1 MSDPRIAR
9 SRSAVCEATLD
20 LLRESGYSGLSIDAV
35 SKRSGVAR
43 TTIYRHYDSVAAL
56 TLDALESLRPPED
69 VVVTDDPVADLR
81 AQLQRIIVSVGT
93 GVLPTIIDGAARDPE
108 FRRLRHEYVTTRR
121 AETRRILERLLDAGE
136 LSPEADLEI
145 VMDMVVAPI
154 FYRMLLSDH
163 PTDDE
168 FVERII
174 CQLLR

>member
-56 TLDALESLRPPED
+56 ALDAMECLRPPED
-69 VVVTDDPVADLR
+69 AVVTDDPVDDLR
-81 AQLQRIIVSVGT
+81 SQLRRIIATVRT
-93 GVLPTIIDGAARDPE
+93 GVLPTVIEGAARDPE
-108 FRRLRHEYVTTRR
+108 FRRLRHEYVSIRR
-121 AETRRILERLLDAGE
+121 AETRRILERLIDAGL
-136 LSPEADLEI
+136 LSADADLEI

-154 FYRMLLSDH
+154 FYRTLLSGD

-168 FVERII
+168 FVEAVLR
-174 CQLLR
+174 QLLR